1 VRYAV
6 ASRTQ
11 VDAPQTH
18 PKNTPMPLYAHLDPA
33 SFAFDGG
40 DVGALL
46 LHGLT
51 GAPTEMRGVG
61 EHLRGLGYTVRAP
74 LLPGHGTHHHD
85 LDRTTRHEWTNA
97 AALHLR
103 KMRSE
108 LRQVFIVGQSL
119 GALVALHLAAT
130 AAMGDGSGDN
140 SVGVVGG
147 VGVGGVG
154 GVVALAPALMVSRA
168 AWFTHLAPLVGL
180 RFFPKNEER
189 NVDLK
194 DKAQLREVWS
204 YSHTPLRAVREILA
218 LQREV
223 RPLLGG
229 VRLPLLVM
237 QGRHDRTVRSASAH
251 AVVDGVGSVD
261 KELVWLEGSGHI
273 VSVDADRAD
282 VCARIA
288 RFIAARHR

>member
-1 VRYAV
+1 
-6 ASRTQ
+6 
-11 VDAPQTH
+11 
-18 PKNTPMPLYAHLDPA
+18 MPPYPHLDPA

-40 DVGALL
+40 DVGVLL

-61 EHLRGLGYTVRAP
+61 EHLRRLGYSVRAP

-85 LDRTTRHEWTNA
+85 LDRTSRHEWTNA

-103 KMRSE
+103 QMRSE

-119 GALVALHLAAT
+119 GGLVALHLAAT
-130 AAMGDGSGDN
+130 AAGDS
-140 SVGVVGG
+140 G
-147 VGVGGVG
+147 VGVIS

-168 AWFTHLAPLVGL
+168 AWLTHLAPLVGL

-189 NVDLK
+189 NADLK

-223 RPLLGG
+223 RRLLP
-229 VRLPLLVM
+229 RLHQPLLVM
-237 QGRHDRTVRSASAH
+237 QGRHDRTVRGASAH
-251 AVVDGVGSVD
+251 AVIDGVASVD

-273 VSVDADRAD
+273 VSVDADRDD
-282 VCARIA
+282 VFALTA
-288 RFIAARHR
+288 RFIAARPR